1 MTDAKI
7 CGITT
12 PEAMTAAIEGGARF
26 VGLVFYPKSPRAVDI
41 EIATY
46 LARYVPTG
54 VRAVGLF
61 VDPDDETLE
70 RTLSNV
76 QLDMVQ
82 LHGHESP
89 GRIAE
94 IKHKFGIQV
103 IKAISIE
110 NKHDLEQV
118 PGYEVAADHIM
129 FDAKPADPDSL
140 PGGNGLTFDWNILKG
155 MATKHP
161 WFLAGGLTPDNV
173 HEAIAHLSPDI
184 VDVSSG
190 VESAPG
196 VKDAAKIAA
205 FLDAVKQAD
214 AKAA

>member
-7 CGITT
+7 CGIKT
-12 PEAMTAAIEGGARF
+12 PEAMTAAIDGGARF

-41 EIATY
+41 EVASY

-70 RTLSNV
+70 RTLSGV
-76 QLDMVQ
+76 QLNMIQ

-94 IKHKFGIQV
+94 IKHRFGLQI
-103 IKAISIE
+103 IKAISISDT
-110 NKHDLEQV
+110 KDLDHV
-118 PGYEVAADHIM
+118 PGFEAAADHLM
-129 FDAKPADPDSL
+129 FDAKPRPDDTL
-140 PGGNGLTFDWNILKG
+140 PGGNGLPFDWEILKG
-155 MATKHP
+155 FETQHP
-161 WFLAGGLTPDNV
+161 WFLAGGLNADNV
-173 HEAIAHLSPDI
+173 GEAIERLNPDI

-190 VESAPG
+190 VESEPG
-196 VKDAAKIAA
+196 IKDPAKIKA
-205 FLDAVKQAD
+205 FLAAVKQA
-214 AKAA
+214 

>member
-12 PEAMTAAIEGGARF
+12 PEAMTAAIDGGARF
-26 VGLVFYPKSPRAVDI
+26 VGLVFYPKSPRFVDI
-41 EIATY
+41 EVATY

-76 QLDMVQ
+76 QLDMIQ

-89 GRIAE
+89 GRVAE
-94 IKHKFGIQV
+94 IKHKFGLQV
-103 IKAISIE
+103 IKAMSVASPQ
-110 NKHDLEQV
+110 DLEKV
-118 PGYEVAADHIM
+118 PGYEVAADHLM
-129 FDAKPADPDSL
+129 FDAKPQASDSL
-140 PGGNGLTFDWNILKG
+140 PGGNGLAFDWNILKG
-155 MATKHP
+155 METKHP
-161 WFLAGGLTPDNV
+161 WFLAGGLTPENIL
-173 HEAIAHLSPDI
+173 EAITKLSPDI

-190 VESAPG
+190 VESKPG
-196 VKDAAKIAA
+196 VKDTAKIAA
-205 FLDAVKQAD
+205 FLEAVRQAD